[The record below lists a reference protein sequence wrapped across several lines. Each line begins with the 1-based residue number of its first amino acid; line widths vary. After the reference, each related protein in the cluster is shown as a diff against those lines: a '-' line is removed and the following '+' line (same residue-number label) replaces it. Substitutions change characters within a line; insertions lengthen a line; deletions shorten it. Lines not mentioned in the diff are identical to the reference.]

1 MPSHEPAARNCSED
15 KYTDMAFVAKLFG
28 GAKTPAL
35 PPAPPPPPT
44 RDDPAIAESRKKLRA
59 SELRRKGRRASIIT
73 GGAGVLGEA
82 PLIQPQARGAQLLG
96 G

>member
-1 MPSHEPAARNCSED
+1 MGKFSAI
-15 KYTDMAFVAKLFG
+15 FG
-28 GAKTPAL
+28 GKPSGSQFIS
-35 PPAPPPPPT
+35 PPPPPK